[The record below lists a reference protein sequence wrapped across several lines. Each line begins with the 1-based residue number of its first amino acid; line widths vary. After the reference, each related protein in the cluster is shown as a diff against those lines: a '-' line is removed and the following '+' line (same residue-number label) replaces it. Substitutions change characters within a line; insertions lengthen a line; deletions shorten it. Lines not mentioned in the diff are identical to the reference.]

1 MSNVQKGT
9 EDAEELNLSGSELME
24 KLINN
29 KDLEGMVEVLKEEPR
44 RIKGLIEKINTDK
57 GSGKF
62 FLEKSIRL
70 LSEREPSLIYP
81 YFSEIAELIQSPNNF
96 IKWGAMITISNLIAF
111 DEENRFEPLFEGY
124 FSLLNSDSMIT
135 AGNVASNAWKF
146 AMQNPIWESEITER
160 LLKVK
165 GNTYLY
171 KGEPSPECKNIMLG
185 HVLGCFDQYYEHST
199 LQGKMIAFA
208 ESEVSNPRKS
218 VARKAKA
225 FLKNHRKS
233 EESKLFDN

>member
-9 EDAEELNLSGSELME
+9 EYAEELNLLGSELME
-24 KLINN
+24 KLIKN

-62 FLEKSIRL
+62 FPEKSIRL

-96 IKWGAMITISNLIAF
+96 IKWGAMITMSNLIAV

-185 HVLGCFDQYYEHST
+185 MS
-199 LQGKMIAFA
+199 
-208 ESEVSNPRKS
+208 
-218 VARKAKA
+218 
-225 FLKNHRKS
+225 
-233 EESKLFDN
+233 

>member
-1 MSNVQKGT
+1 
-9 EDAEELNLSGSELME
+9 
-24 KLINN
+24 
-29 KDLEGMVEVLKEEPR
+29 MVEVLKEEPS

-70 LSEREPSLIYP
+70 LSEREPSLVYP
-81 YFSEIAELIQSPNNF
+81 YFSEIAYLIQSPNNF
-96 IKWGAMITISNLIAF
+96 IKWGAIISISNLIAV
-111 DEENRFEPLFEGY
+111 DEENRFEPLLDGY

-146 AMQNPIWESEITER
+146 AMKNPVWEKKITER

-165 GNTYLY
+165 ENTYLY

-185 HVLGCFDQYYEHST
+185 HVLTCFDKYYKVST
-199 LQGKMIAFA
+199 LQEKIIAFA
-208 ESEVSNPRKS
+208 ESEVNNPRKS
-218 VARKAKA
+218 VARKAQA
-225 FLKNHRKS
+225 FLKNH
-233 EESKLFDN
+233 LL

>member
-1 MSNVQKGT
+1 MSNIQNRT
-9 EDAEELNLSGSELME
+9 ENTLNLNPAGYEEIEAYIKS
-24 KLINN
+24 
-29 KDLEGMVEVLKEEPR
+29 KDLKGLVKVLKEKPMQ
-44 RIKGLIEKINTDK
+44 IKGLIEKIRTDK

-70 LSEREPSLIYP
+70 LSEKDPSLVYP

-96 IKWGAMITISNLIAF
+96 IKWGAIITVSNLIEVDKENKFEPIF
-111 DEENRFEPLFEGY
+111 DEY
-124 FSLLNSDSMIT
+124 FSLINDDSMIT
-135 AGNVASNAWKF
+135 AGNVAGNAWKF
-146 AMQNPIWESEITER
+146 IMKNPGWEKEITER

-185 HVLGCFDQYYEHST
+185 HVLGCFDKYYENSA
-199 LQGKMIAFA
+199 LQEKMITFA
-208 ESEVSNPRKS
+208 ESEINNSRKS

-225 FLKNHRKS
+225 FLKNH
-233 EESKLFDN
+233 LGT